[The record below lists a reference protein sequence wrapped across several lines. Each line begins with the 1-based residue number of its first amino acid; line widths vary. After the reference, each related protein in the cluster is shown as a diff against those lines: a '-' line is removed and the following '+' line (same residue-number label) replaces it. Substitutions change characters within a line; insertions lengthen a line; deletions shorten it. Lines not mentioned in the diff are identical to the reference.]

1 MKKPKKTAPIVLGKV
16 KTYLTP
22 SAKGTHYTLV
32 WYADGER
39 KREMR
44 SDFEEA
50 KIRAQEI
57 NRDLDAGRGHV
68 RSFTTSETAVINSCV
83 DQLREVGIPISQ
95 AVREFITAHR
105 ILEGKASIEEAARKY
120 IEDRRKADLTPIK
133 FDDVAAEFLQRC
145 DRNGLSEAYK
155 TASKKFL
162 KRMSPRLGSSFI
174 QNITARDIDK
184 AVSSEVTGGPRAFN
198 NLLSTISAVFSFA
211 RKQGYLPRTEKT
223 EAELVERKAT
233 GHIEKIAIYTPQEI
247 HTILNSISED
257 MIPFIALG
265 AFAGIRTEE
274 IFRMRWEMID
284 LQKGFI
290 LLDRGFTKT
299 RRRRVVPI
307 NNALRSWLQPLHK
320 EKGALFPYRNSQ
332 ELGNALRAAWPR
344 DKAKKPLVERRR
356 NALRHSY
363 GTYRFA
369 ELQDEQKVS
378 AEMGNSP
385 QELREHYA
393 ELATPK
399 DAETWFAVHR
409 TTAEDIEKNPR
420 GSQVRTKQTAS
431 KKRASLNSR

>member
-1 MKKPKKTAPIVLGKV
+1 MKMPKKSKPITIGKV
-16 KTYLTP
+16 KTYLT
-22 SAKGTHYTLV
+22 GNQFTLS

-39 KREMR
+39 KREKR
-44 SDFEEA
+44 ATFEDA
-50 KIRAQEI
+50 TARAEEI

-68 RSFTTSETAVINSCV
+68 RSFTTTETAVLNSCV
-83 DQLREVGIPISQ
+83 EQLREIGVPISQ
-95 AVREFITAHR
+95 AVREFVTARR
-105 ILEGKASIEEAARKY
+105 ILDGKASIEEAARKY

-133 FDDVAAEFLQRC
+133 FDDVAAEFQQRC
-145 DRNGLSEAYK
+145 ERNGLSEAYK
-155 TASKKFL
+155 KATQKFL

-174 QNITARDIDK
+174 QNISAREIDK
-184 AVSSEVTGGPRAFN
+184 AVSDEVSGGPRAFN
-198 NLLSTISAVFSFA
+198 NLLSTISAVFSYA

-233 GHIEKIAIYTPQEI
+233 AHIEKIAIYTPEEI
-247 HTILNSISED
+247 RSILANID
-257 MIPFIALG
+257 KKMIPFIALG

-284 LQKGFI
+284 FKKGFI
-290 LLDRGFTKT
+290 LMDRGFTKT

-307 NNALRSWLQPLHK
+307 NNTLRSWLLPLHK
-320 EKGALFPYRNSQ
+320 RKGAIFPYRNSQ

-344 DKAKKPLVERRR
+344 DKDEKPLVERRR

-393 ELATPK
+393 ELATPE
-399 DAETWFAVHR
+399 DAETWFAVER
-409 TTAEDIEKNPR
+409 PTPKI
-420 GSQVRTKQTAS
+420 S
-431 KKRASLNSR
+431 KGAKAG